1 MSNEP
6 EQQIRKQEQEQP
18 NNNELTEMDKKG
30 VEEIV
35 NDLLSDK
42 NKVKAFKEQ
51 IDASNK
57 LAIAVMDAQYYI
69 LALKNIPQKDQQI
82 DPKAIETQIKDLSKV
97 IIDYFT
103 QNNIPNAVALNVLF
117 VAMKSL
123 LFNNKRDIK
132 MLRLVEYTKK
142 LIDERTQRK

>member
-51 IDASNK
+51 IDAANK